1 MDETWIVISVIT
13 IIGTVINIQLLN
25 HNWFKRQELKSKY
38 KVKEIRE
45 RSKAKLSTRSRS
57 ISQEEENNPISSVKG
72 LLNLAKGLDSDQL
85 HDLVDTFTGSST
97 PESSGDMIESLIQN
111 NPELVQSFIDG
122 FTKGKRN
129 KTTGEFVTQNS
140 DYDQM

>member
-1 MDETWIVISVIT
+1 MDETWIVISILT

-45 RSKAKLSTRSRS
+45 RTKAKLPRKTL
-57 ISQEEENNPISSVKG
+57 SQENITSAPFSNISG
-72 LLNLAKGLDSDQL
+72 LLNLAKGLDPEQI
-85 HDLVDTFTGSST
+85 HDIVDTLTGSAT
-97 PESSGDMIESLIQN
+97 PETSGDVLQDIITN

-122 FTKGKRN
+122 FAKGK
-129 KTTGEFVTQNS
+129 KPEAGEQFKGQYEN
-140 DYDQM
+140 D

>member
-1 MDETWIVISVIT
+1 
-13 IIGTVINIQLLN
+13 
-25 HNWFKRQELKSKY
+25 
-38 KVKEIRE
+38 
-45 RSKAKLSTRSRS
+45 
-57 ISQEEENNPISSVKG
+57 
-72 LLNLAKGLDSDQL
+72 
-85 HDLVDTFTGSST
+85 
-97 PESSGDMIESLIQN
+97 MIESLIQN